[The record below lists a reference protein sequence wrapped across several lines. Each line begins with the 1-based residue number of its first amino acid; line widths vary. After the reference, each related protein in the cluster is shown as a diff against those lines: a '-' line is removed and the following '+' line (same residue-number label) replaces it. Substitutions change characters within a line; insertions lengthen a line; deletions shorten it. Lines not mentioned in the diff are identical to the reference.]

1 MSELRNRQQSTIY
14 LVTYSWADL
23 SKVPTRQ
30 IFAEIIVK
38 AFAQL
43 DVAKVAHWVVSQENH
58 DDNETSIWH
67 ASSYGN
73 KTYMTSLIVLST
85 CMP

>member
-1 MSELRNRQQSTIY
+1 M
-14 LVTYSWADL
+14 VTYSRADL

-38 AFAQL
+38 AFEQL

-58 DDNETSIWH
+58 DDNETEQAFGTHHHMAIKLTRQGSIV
-67 ASSYGN
+67 SS
-73 KTYMTSLIVLST
+73 M